1 MLHSPWLLA
10 NGMLV
15 VWSLVVVYLS
25 FFLFNWFSQ
34 RKEPKMISCVIF
46 FDVLMNGK
54 QTQNKLKISK
64 LVSQF
69 CLYFSFFLFF
79 F

>member
-1 MLHSPWLLA
+1 MVCLSYGHWL
-10 NGMLV
+10 
-15 VWSLVVVYLS
+15 WFISL
-25 FFLFNWFSQ
+25 FFSLFNWFSQ

-69 CLYFSFFLFF
+69 ACPFLSFFLFF
-79 F
+79 KPGNY